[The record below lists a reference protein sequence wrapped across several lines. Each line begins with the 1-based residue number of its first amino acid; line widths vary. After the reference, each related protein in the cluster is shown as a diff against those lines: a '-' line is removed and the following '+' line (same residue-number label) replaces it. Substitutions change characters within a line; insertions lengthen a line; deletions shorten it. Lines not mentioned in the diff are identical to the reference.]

1 MRIKRTFSLVA
12 LCAAI
17 LLNSAACTAPAPAG
31 AETEEKEAF
40 ETTEA
45 QAAVPDAE
53 IIVNFAVSPTFFVT
67 LSGWEVIRGLQI
79 TVNVTVFV

>member
-1 MRIKRTFSLVA
+1 MRIKRTFSIVA

-45 QAAVPDAE
+45 QAAVPDDE
-53 IIVNFAVSPTFFVT
+53 IIVNFAVSPLEGGS
-67 LSGWEVIRGLQI
+67 LSGVSSQ
-79 TVNVTVFV
+79 

>member
-31 AETEEKEAF
+31 AETEEKEEYLFQPFNSDLLSCFSPAYLPVL
-40 ETTEA
+40 
-45 QAAVPDAE
+45 AVYA
-53 IIVNFAVSPTFFVT
+53 S
-67 LSGWEVIRGLQI
+67 QI
-79 TVNVTVFV
+79 ASRKEYGA